1 MDGKKEKIEKA
12 IDFFENEKV
21 DLQSTLAELVDDME
35 ELKPFVNMHNIEVE
49 ILTVA
54 KKISNRDNII
64 KQLKAII

>member
-1 MDGKKEKIEKA
+1 MDGKKEKIKKA

-35 ELKPFVNMHNIEVE
+35 ELKPFVNMHNIELEV
-49 ILTVA
+49 LTVA

>member
-35 ELKPFVNMHNIEVE
+35 ELKPFVNMHNIELEV
-49 ILTVA
+49 LTVA

>member
-21 DLQSTLAELVDDME
+21 DLQSTLSELVDDME

>member
-12 IDFFENEKV
+12 IDFFEKEKV

-35 ELKPFVNMHNIEVE
+35 ELRPFVNMHNIELEV
-49 ILTVA
+49 LTVA

>member
-1 MDGKKEKIEKA
+1 MDSKKEKIEKA

>member
-12 IDFFENEKV
+12 IDFFEKEKV

-35 ELKPFVNMHNIEVE
+35 ELKPFVNMHNIELEV
-49 ILTVA
+49 LTVA

>member
-1 MDGKKEKIEKA
+1 MSSRKY
-12 IDFFENEKV
+12 
-21 DLQSTLAELVDDME
+21 LPTLAELVDEIE
-35 ELKPFVNMHNIEVE
+35 ELTPFIDIKNIEVE